1 MANRARARWEVRM
14 QRLAQIDAGNE
25 PAPLP
30 PAPPTD
36 ADASALRSAS
46 IKRMAK
52 TLFP

>member
-1 MANRARARWEVRM
+1 MTTRARARWELRM
-14 QRLAQIDAGNE
+14 QRLKEVDAGNE

-30 PAPPTD
+30 PAPESGP
-36 ADASALRSAS
+36 AESAARSGA